1 LTAPVDW
8 PRPGALPAQ
17 ATALAAAAAAAAA
30 VVAADVVWAAAV
42 LAADAVTGPWGTGWR
57 VRQHALGWHA
67 AAGSPPVGDPGEQ
80 HQLVNP
86 LASFAAAAAAAAV
99 GAVHAAVSAVATG
112 AVEQAVHGAAGN
124 GPGMVTCLTY
134 ADHLG
139 VG

>member
-1 LTAPVDW
+1 L
-8 PRPGALPAQ
+8 
-17 ATALAAAAAAAAA
+17 AAAAAA

-86 LASFAAAAAAAAV
+86 LASFAAAAAAV
-99 GAVHAAVSAVATG
+99 GAVHAAVIAVATG

-134 ADHLG
+134 ADHCGLG
-139 VG
+139 A